1 MLFFLFLISSQISIL
16 YLLHMTI
23 RTDPFPERLWGVNVF
38 TQGLIVTQNHLTA
51 QSSRS
56 KAALMVKLHSLLF
69 SPPSKHISS
78 ALSVTS
84 PHPFTPGTHA
94 FHTACCEKQACC
106 VAQPWRQTLSRLQAA
121 PPAPTVSPSP
131 SPCSQMTYKTL
142 ASHTNLTLTARHEL
156 SNCAIES

>member
-1 MLFFLFLISSQISIL
+1 MGGKCLYAGPDSDSESSDS
-16 YLLHMTI
+16 T
-23 RTDPFPERLWGVNVF
+23 E
-38 TQGLIVTQNHLTA
+38 
-51 QSSRS
+51 QSFKGGFDG
-56 KAALMVKLHSLLF
+56 KAALSLVL
-69 SPPSKHISS
+69 SPSKHISS

-84 PHPFTPGTHA
+84 PHPFNPSTHA